1 MRKPVLYPTLGLLLG
16 LLAALLRLWQR
27 TAGYDESGLP
37 VPFAA
42 PTVVLTL
49 FLLLCAGAFLY
60 AALRQPRTLEV
71 QKPALARG
79 PGAAGL
85 FSAAGVLV
93 LAGGAVNL
101 LAFLRSY
108 SSYAQ
113 VLYVSE
119 YEQREALRRFLSSHL
134 VVGVAALAAVPAA
147 VALLVRAKEARAE
160 AEHTRPFAAIMPCV
174 FCWLWLI
181 KDFRLHTSNPVLWD
195 YALLLLAIMALL
207 LSACDRAGF
216 AFGVGRPRRTVFSS
230 LAALLLATA
239 ALPDCGGAANALTL
253 LSLACAA
260 WAELWAL
267 LSALDHA
274 PDLKEDVSHE

>member
-27 TAGYDESGLP
+27 TAGYDASGLP

-49 FLLLCAGAFLY
+49 FLLLCTGAFLY
-60 AALRQPRTLEV
+60 AALRQPKALED

-79 PGAAGL
+79 QGAAGL

-108 SSYAQ
+108 NSYAQ
-113 VLYVSE
+113 VLYSSS

-147 VALLVRAKEARAE
+147 IALLVRAKEARAE
-160 AEHTRPFAAIMPCV
+160 AGHTRPFAAIMPCV

-181 KDFRLHTSNPVLWD
+181 KDFRLHTSNPVVWD

-230 LAALLLATA
+230 LAALLLAAA

-267 LSALDHA
+267 LSALDS
-274 PDLKEDVSHE
+274 DLKEDASHE